1 MTVSMLLFLSQFV
14 LDIFASGKRVNYEGE
29 YGVGTPAIFYFY
41 GHEQAIKLV
50 KK

>member
-29 YGVGTPAIFYFY
+29 YGVGVGTPAIFYFY
-41 GHEQAIKLV
+41 EHE
-50 KK
+50 